1 MFVYICHP
9 IRGNKRKNIEKI
21 ISIVR
26 KINLTMPSVIPLT
39 NYIADCMALDDDAEE
54 ERLKGLYNDRKL
66 LESGIVDELWVFG
79 DRISEGMQLEIET
92 AKKMGIPVRYLGE
105 EWEKNL
111 ERFSK
116 NYQEKLCL

>member
-26 KINLTMPSVIPLT
+26 KINLTMPNIVPLT
-39 NYIADCMALDDDAEE
+39 NYIADCMALDDDVEE

-66 LESGIVDELWVFG
+66 LESGVVDELWVFG
-79 DRISEGMQLEIET
+79 DRISEGMQLELT
-92 AKKMGIPVRYLGE
+92 SRGGG
-105 EWEKNL
+105 
-111 ERFSK
+111 
-116 NYQEKLCL
+116 QTLCA